1 MEGKGSNSRL
11 KKICLFG
18 EESFLMLFKKGEGR
32 EEKKG
37 RAKSVNSSVN
47 RMKLKSTGLAETQQP
62 LWGPLIPM

>member
-1 MEGKGSNSRL
+1 
-11 KKICLFG
+11 
-18 EESFLMLFKKGEGR
+18 MLFKKGEGR